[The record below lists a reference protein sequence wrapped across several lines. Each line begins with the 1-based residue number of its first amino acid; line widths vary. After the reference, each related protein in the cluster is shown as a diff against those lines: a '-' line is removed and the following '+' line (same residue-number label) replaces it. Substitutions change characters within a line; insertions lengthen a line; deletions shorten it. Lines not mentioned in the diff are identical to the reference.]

1 MSRVGVVTFP
11 GSLDDRDAAASVVR
25 AIDPDVLCLQEV
37 PRRLGAAWR
46 VSRFA
51 GACGMAWV
59 GRHRGSGG
67 TTIFVSERIRVSGA
81 GHHRLPVRLLDRTHG
96 YAVAHLVIDGW
107 QPLTAVSLH
116 LSLRPEER
124 QRHAGAILAALA
136 DQPGALVVAAGAAPH
151 QGTDRPVPSGAGR
164 FAGPWRWV
172 PPRRNE
178 PDAPGVERA

>member
-1 MSRVGVVTFP
+1 MRPVRVASYNTRDF
-11 GSLDDRDAAASVVR
+11 LDDRDAAASVVR

-81 GHHRLPVRLLDRTHG
+81 GHHRLPVRLLEL
-96 YAVAHLVIDGW
+96 AQA
-107 QPLTAVSLH
+107 
-116 LSLRPEER
+116 
-124 QRHAGAILAALA
+124 AGVTEDVVVGAEAEAALSE
-136 DQPGALVVAAGAAPH
+136 QNKQLVEALISQLV
-151 QGTDRPVPSGAGR
+151 
-164 FAGPWRWV
+164 
-172 PPRRNE
+172 
-178 PDAPGVERA
+178 